1 MDISNRD
8 WTKGNEKPYYA
19 RMGVG
24 VFSWKKD
31 RFGRERFR
39 ISWRYKGKQYAI
51 STDEHGQPLLDR
63 LMTDALASKIALE
76 IAGKKHDPERW
87 RPVKESKYT
96 ISNAVHNYLGARQ
109 KDKQKQRLTTKH
121 YKDLDLHL
129 KKLIEFSESVGVT
142 DIREFKGYELQKMFD
157 DHLPAELSY
166 STKRKYRATMSGFFN
181 WAVKKAELIDSAPAL
196 PDIGEQEKRLIKY
209 LTAEQQEKLFKKL
222 DKKFR
227 PIVRFLMVYG
237 CRPSEA
243 LAIQL
248 EDVSWENRTVYV
260 KRAISDGVLK
270 EKNKTNKIRAMY
282 ISDSYAPELRKL
294 TQNRIGNDY
303 LFVNPETGSPFTLF
317 ALDKAWRMAADSA
330 KFDHTLVE
338 GTRKSLTDSALR
350 RGIDVET
357 IAEALGNSPK
367 VLLEHYGQIS
377 AGRTRNVFD
386 KEAYNKVVSLKKE
399 KRLIPK

>member
-1 MDISNRD
+1 VKKTDKIVADID
-8 WTKGNEKPYYA
+8 ALPYYK

-24 VFSWKKD
+24 VHSWKND

-39 ISWRYKGKQYAI
+39 IYWRYKGKQYAI
-51 STDEHGQPLLDR
+51 SIDEHGGPLLDR
-63 LMTDALASKIALE
+63 RLAEALAAKIALE
-76 IAGKKHDPERW
+76 IADKKHDPERW
-87 RPVKESKYT
+87 RPQKESKYT
-96 ISNAVHNYLGARQ
+96 IANAVKNYLGARL
-109 KDKQKQRLTTKH
+109 KDNQKQRLTTKH

-129 KKLIEFSESVGVT
+129 KKLVEFSETEGVT

-157 DHLPAELSY
+157 DHLPTEWSY

-181 WAVKKAELIDSAPAL
+181 WALKKAELIDSVPAL
-196 PDIGEQEKRLIKY
+196 PDIGEEEKRLIKY
-209 LTAEQQEKLFKKL
+209 LAAEQQEKLYKKL

-248 EDVSWENRTVYV
+248 EDVNWENRTVYV

-282 ISDSYAPELRKL
+282 ISDSYAPELREL
-294 TQNRIGNDY
+294 TKNRIGSDY

-317 ALDKAWRMAADSA
+317 ALDKAWRMAADTA
-330 KFDHTLVE
+330 GFDHTLVE

-386 KEAYNKVVSLKKE
+386 KDIEKKVVPLKKPN
-399 KRLIPK
+399 KKTS